1 MEQFRDED
9 TELSASP
16 EQREQLMVGSVAIP
30 ADEDQSLRQRQL
42 PASGLQERQALV
54 GGHLEGVSLIEPEA
68 RMLVNEDGK
77 YLGLPLNRRATLLV
91 WMHNK
96 PMRYGDVLVGD
107 VVLLGYPDGDGLD
120 TTVPDGLTERLFAAD
135 RFRVEAQLQ
144 GSEGWYASRQR
155 FGDWVDAYDH
165 ALRVGHKQSAII
177 ADVRVIPE
185 ADNEA

>member
-1 MEQFRDED
+1 MEQFREED
-9 TELSASP
+9 AALPASP
-16 EQREQLMVGSVAIP
+16 EQRERLMVGSVVIP
-30 ADEDQSLRQRQL
+30 ADEDQSLRQHEL

-54 GGHLEGVSLIEPEA
+54 GGHLEGVSLTKPDA

-77 YLGLPLNRRATLLV
+77 YLGLPVNRRATLLA

-107 VVLLGYPDGDGLD
+107 VVLLGYPDEDGVD
-120 TTVPDGLTERLFAAD
+120 TTVPDALTERLFAAD
-135 RFRVEAQLQ
+135 RFRVEAQLHD
-144 GSEGWYASRQR
+144 SEDWHVSRRR
-155 FGDWVDAYDH
+155 FGDWVDAYGH
-165 ALRVGHKQSAII
+165 ALRMGHEQSAIV